1 MKKVIIIL
9 TLLVFCFE
17 NANAQKHVS
26 VLGTKFSLTPP
37 DGFTSASNFS
47 GFQNSGN
54 GSSIMITE
62 LPSSYFAMSKGFTA
76 EALKTKGMILKSKE
90 KVDFKGKEATYLQ
103 VSQAAN
109 GTTYL
114 KQILMFGDESKTIM
128 INGIYPESSKE
139 IENEIKKSL
148 FSTIYNETQNDN
160 PFDAVK
166 FSIDT
171 KETDYKF
178 VKYLS
183 GSLLYSEDGNLP
195 TEKGIFMVSTSVG
208 KFPESNH
215 KQYSI
220 ERLKKLPNGEQ
231 SKIKEVNP
239 IVIDN
244 LNGFEIIAN
253 GKNADLQ
260 DEIVYQVMLYNKS
273 EYYILVGQAS
283 NDQKQNLESFKK
295 IAKTFKLK

>member
-1 MKKVIIIL
+1 MKKILFIL

-17 NANAQKHVS
+17 NTNAQKHVS
-26 VLGTKFSLTPP
+26 VLGTKFSLIPP

-47 GFQNSGN
+47 GFQNAEN

-62 LPSSYFAMSKGFTA
+62 IPSSYFIVSKGFTA
-76 EALKTKGMILKSKE
+76 EALKTKGMILKLKE
-90 KVDFKGKEATYLQ
+90 KVDFKGKEATFLQ
-103 VSQAAN
+103 VSQAAY

-114 KQILMFGDESKTIM
+114 KQILMFGDENKTIM
-128 INGIYPESSKE
+128 INGIYPDSSKE
-139 IENEIKKSL
+139 IESEIKKSL
-148 FSTIYNETQNDN
+148 FSTIYNDNQNDN

-166 FSIDT
+166 FSIDI

-195 TEKGIFMVSTSVG
+195 TDKGIFIVSTSVG
-208 KFPESNH
+208 KFSEFNH
-215 KQYSI
+215 KQHSI
-220 ERLKKLPNGEQ
+220 ERLKKLPNGEL

-253 GKNADLQ
+253 GKNADSQ
-260 DEIVYQVMLYNKS
+260 DEIVYQVILYNKS

-283 NDQKQNLESFKK
+283 NDQIQNLEIFKK

>member
-1 MKKVIIIL
+1 MLIL
-9 TLLVFCFE
+9 TLLVFCIE
-17 NANAQKHVS
+17 NTNAQKHVS
-26 VLGTKFSLTPP
+26 VLGTKFSLIPP
-37 DGFTSASNFS
+37 EGFTNASNFS
-47 GFQNSGN
+47 GFQNLEN
-54 GSSIMITE
+54 GSSIMIAET
-62 LPSSYFAMSKGFTA
+62 PSSYSAMSKAFTA
-76 EALKTKGMILKSKE
+76 EALKSKGMILKSKE
-90 KVDFKGKEATYLQ
+90 KVDFKGKEATYFK

-109 GTTYL
+109 GTTYF
-114 KQILMFGDESKTIM
+114 KQILMFGDDSKTVM
-128 INGIYPESSKE
+128 INGIYPESFKE
-139 IENEIKKSL
+139 IESEIKKSL
-148 FSTIYNETQNDN
+148 FSTIYNDNQNDN

-171 KETDYKF
+171 KETDYTF

-183 GSLLYSEDGNLP
+183 GTLLYSEDGNLP
-195 TEKGIFMVSTSVG
+195 TDKGIFMVSASVG

-253 GKNADLQ
+253 SKNADSQ
-260 DEIVYQVMLYNKS
+260 EEIVYQVMLYNKS

-283 NDQKQNLESFKK
+283 NDQKENLESFP
-295 IAKTFKLK
+295 AKRVLSHFIII